1 MAAVDP
7 TKTDN
12 INNFTAS
19 GKAKS
24 QADKASD
31 SLFSNYDQFVKLL
44 SVQLQNQDPT
54 KPLETDQITSQI
66 AQLSQVEQQVN
77 SNKNL
82 ETLIGLYNQSQFSA
96 FVGYIGKMVEASGNY
111 TDLRDGQAIAVY
123 NLADDTAT
131 NVTVTISDMDGNLV
145 REMDGTKLAGR
156 NQIIWDGKNNA
167 GETMKEG
174 TYTIAVKA
182 KDAAGDEVKSATSS
196 AGRVSSV
203 ETVDGVANIAMGD
216 ILVPLSEVISVRE
229 MPKQTA
235 STQI

>member
-1 MAAVDP
+1 MAIATD
-7 TKTDN
+7 TSKTDN
-12 INNFTAS
+12 INNFTAA

-96 FVGYIGKMVEASGNY
+96 VVGYIGKLVEAAGNY
-111 TDLRDGQAIAVY
+111 IDLSSGKAVMVY
-123 NLADDTAT
+123 NLAEGAT
-131 NVTVTISDMDGNLV
+131 SAKITISDTNGNV
-145 REMDGTKLAGR
+145 IREMDGTMLAGR
-156 NQIIWDGKNNA
+156 NQVIWDGKNNA
-167 GETMKEG
+167 GETVEDG

-182 KDAAGDEVKSATSS
+182 TDAAGDTVKSATAS

-203 ETVDGVANIAMGD
+203 ETINGVASIAIGD
-216 ILVPLSEVISVRE
+216 ILVPLNEVVSVRD
-229 MPKQTA
+229 MP
-235 STQI
+235 TQL